1 MNGYGNGVGNTWER
15 NKYRAEV
22 RGLRCM
28 SERPLTRLSG
38 DIVRLGA
45 CVLWLGGTRRAT
57 LVLLGMNVGIRTGE
71 KAPNLED
78 VRQRE
83 AASG

>member
-1 MNGYGNGVGNTWER
+1 MPKMRFWAKSTKTENSEHIQTNAREIIANMNSV
-15 NKYRAEV
+15 
-22 RGLRCM
+22 
-28 SERPLTRLSG
+28 S
-38 DIVRLGA
+38 
-45 CVLWLGGTRRAT
+45 VLWLGGTRRAT